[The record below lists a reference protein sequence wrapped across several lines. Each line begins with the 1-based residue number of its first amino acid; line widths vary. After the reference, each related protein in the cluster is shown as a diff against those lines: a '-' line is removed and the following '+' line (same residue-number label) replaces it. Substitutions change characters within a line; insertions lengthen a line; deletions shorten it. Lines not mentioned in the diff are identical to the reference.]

1 MPPVVPAG
9 VQARKLVGEPPV
21 RVQEPRFLAL
31 PLSRPSRVLGLR
43 LGVEGV
49 EAVGVV
55 HVGVGVLRLGVDGLV
70 RRGEVGRL
78 EVGVGGMGERRGAGV
93 GGLTHGPQLGQP
105 GRPVAG
111 AVVALLGCGGVK
123 MGRGGKGGRTRGG
136 EGGGEKRKTKDKI
149 KLFLVK
155 SGSQISPA
163 GRSACSEA
171 ELRISLPPPPPFQQN
186 PEVLS
191 LLE

>member
-1 MPPVVPAG
+1 M
-9 VQARKLVGEPPV
+9 
-21 RVQEPRFLAL
+21 
-31 PLSRPSRVLGLR
+31 LGLR

-70 RRGEVGRL
+70 RGGEVGRL

-123 MGRGGKGGRTRGG
+123 MGRWGEGGGRTQEG

-155 SGSQISPA
+155 IGFQISPA

-186 PEVLS
+186 SEVL
-191 LLE
+191 LLLK